1 MVTYLRFWK
10 QVLPFSRPASTDT
23 NLLGPPLLVIEKLG
37 TLGQRKDQ
45 LTRPDAAC
53 PGRLPCRPMYPGQ
66 PWDDSDLIG
75 PKQPGSVSN
84 NPSLATHAHGP
95 KAEIGCDGEI

>member
-1 MVTYLRFWK
+1 MFLYGSRFYPSIVQLVRIQNFLGLPPCSPERSWASERTSS
-10 QVLPFSRPASTDT
+10 VLT
-23 NLLGPPLLVIEKLG
+23 K
-37 TLGQRKDQ
+37 
-45 LTRPDAAC
+45 PDAAC

-66 PWDDSDLIG
+66 LWDDSDLIG